1 MTSHRQICM
10 LDSAST
16 PRQVAK
22 NIFTSCEDGQASLL
36 YTGIS
41 PILLGYFFDP
51 VNVTHIDTESRR
63 HAIIVVGVVVVVV
76 TVVIDITEVRRAQQ
90 GREHDTT
97 TRLKNDA

>member
-10 LDSAST
+10 LHSAST
-16 PRQVAK
+16 PRQVAE
-22 NIFTSCEDGQASLL
+22 NIFTSFEDGQASLL

-63 HAIIVVGVVVVVV
+63 HAIIVVGVVVVVA
-76 TVVIDITEVRRAQQ
+76 VVIDITEVRRAQQ
-90 GREHDTT
+90 DREHDTT